1 MGETGKR
8 PACLLKRA
16 GGGRSNG
23 RRAAGGALVLG
34 LLLAPL
40 AATAQTNNA
49 PQVMT
54 IAGNKCAARTNTNTA
69 HATVNAP
76 AGTVVQQVGY
86 KRCHWGTPQAPMF
99 QDPDGD
105 TLTFTVSIPN
115 LPKNV
120 SIYSGTPIF
129 HDGAGQQSL
138 SLRAQASG
146 SSTTAVRVNVEASDP
161 HGATASLHVIFN
173 VGIFA
178 GSKKPSFASTLSGYL
193 RYTNGASVSKALPAA
208 TGGDLGHGDTS
219 VFGYAYSATGLPP
232 GLEVDKDTG
241 MLSGTT
247 TTDGF
252 YTVTYRADD
261 ADAKMDDTDA
271 AIQKFKIA
279 VSSTA
284 GSKRPSFANPRGDI
298 YPERGVAYSRVLP
311 EATGGDHPG
320 GYAYSVSGLPPGL
333 SFDPITRTI
342 SGTASQTGTWTVT
355 YKAHDA
361 DTSTGDADAAII
373 TFNAWVAQR
382 ETPLPP
388 THSAPTFSDGATASF
403 SIAENHDSGAAV
415 GTVTASDDEEDSLTY
430 SLADGGDNDSFA
442 IDGEG
447 SITVASGIT
456 LDYETQ
462 TSYTV
467 TARVTDG
474 EDADGN
480 QETTATIDDTISVT
494 ITVINVEE
502 PPGAPTSVTV
512 VGPTPGS
519 LTVVWTAPSAGGALP
534 ISDYDVRY
542 FAGATDPGNPEDW
555 IEPGESGG
563 HDYKWPGTHTTIAG
577 LLADTT
583 YRVQVR
589 AVGDGAGPW
598 SASAGGK
605 TALPSQTPTVPQFV
619 DGDTASLSIAENHA
633 DGAVVGTVA
642 ALDDDADDLTYSL
655 ASGGDNDSFTIDAAG
670 SIAVASGIT
679 LDQEARAS
687 YTVTARVTD
696 GKDSGG
702 NLEGTAT
709 IDDTITVTITVR
721 DVAEPPG
728 APTGVTVTGA
738 TATTLTVSWN
748 APSHRGAQAITDYD
762 VRYFEGTADPASVAD
777 WIGVGDRGGHDHV
790 GTARTTEIPGLDPGT
805 AYRVQVRAVG
815 DGAGP
820 WSASGEGSTAAA
832 SLAATVPRFVDDAAA
847 SFSIAR
853 NHPDSAVVGRVAAA
867 DDDADELTYSLA
879 AGGDNESF
887 TIDEDGVIQVKTGV
901 KLSRAA
907 QASYTVMVQVTDG
920 EDAAG
925 NPEATPTID
934 ATITVTITVTNP
946 GAPAGVMVTGAT
958 AASLTVSWRA
968 PSESLVGPI
977 TDYDVRYVAGAA
989 DPASEADWIEA
1000 GESGGHDHVGTA
1012 TSATIAGL
1020 AAGTAY
1026 RVQVR
1031 AVGDAA
1037 AAGPWS
1043 VSAAG
1048 TTSSRAPAADA
1059 ERTRVLQHALASVAT
1074 RTLASTLDQ
1083 VGARFARAAPA
1094 PGAVAAAGP
1103 DLAPAAAGGV
1113 LVQPRSAQRPAVEL
1127 SEVLRV
1133 SAFDVPLDA
1142 GTDGAVRWAVWG
1154 RGDLGDF
1161 AGRVAPDASYEGSTL
1176 GGWLGAD
1183 VRLGAWLGG
1192 LAVSRTGTTAEYAL
1206 TEGATPAERGELQT
1220 SLTAIYPYASVSF
1233 LDRFEV
1239 QALGGAGL
1247 GEARHY
1253 PGGEAAKESSDL
1265 WMVMGSVG
1273 LRGRIVSESWLDL
1286 TARADGG
1293 YARLWTADGSQTI
1306 DRMLAD
1312 GWRGRL
1318 GLEVAPRLAL
1328 GDSAALV
1335 PFAEVAG
1342 RQDGGDGLTGTG
1354 LELAGGLRLST
1365 GLLHVEAR
1373 GRMLAVHTAEEARE
1387 RGVTLTARL
1396 SPQPDGS
1403 GLSLALA
1410 PRIGVA
1416 AGAADAL
1423 WAEAMPRPAAAAGAE
1438 AAALDARIGYGAAL
1452 PGGDG
1457 LLTPFAEAGLG
1468 EGTSRVRIGTRLEA
1482 SRPNLGAEF
1491 AGERRQ
1497 HGAARPEHTVS
1508 IDLNLRY

>member
-1 MGETGKR
+1 MV
-8 PACLLKRA
+8 
-16 GGGRSNG
+16 GRT
-23 RRAAGGALVLG
+23 L
-34 LLLAPL
+34 
-40 AATAQTNNA
+40 
-49 PQVMT
+49 
-54 IAGNKCAARTNTNTA
+54 C
-69 HATVNAP
+69 AP
-76 AGTVVQQVGY
+76 AEARNAQSSV
-86 KRCHWGTPQAPMF
+86 F
-99 QDPDGD
+99 DDQDDD
-105 TLTFTVSIPN
+105 DLTFTVEVPS
-115 LPKNV
+115 LPSNV
-120 SIYSGTPIF
+120 SLFEGFPKIEPSGALSTT
-129 HDGAGQQSL
+129 GARTGYL
-138 SLRAQASG
+138 LFRAQASG
-146 SSTTAVRVNVEASDP
+146 RTNTNVRVNVTATDP
-161 HGATASLHVIFN
+161 DGATASTHFIFT
-173 VGIFA
+173 VKIFP
-178 GSKKPSFASTLSGYL
+178 GSKKPSFTSNL
-193 RYTNGASVSKALPAA
+193 TNVDMETGEEVSRVLPAA
-208 TGGDLGHGDTS
+208 TGGDLS
-219 VFGYAYSATGLPP
+219 L
-232 GLEVDKDTG
+232 
-241 MLSGTT
+241 
-247 TTDGF
+247 
-252 YTVTYRADD
+252 
-261 ADAKMDDTDA
+261 DDTPV
-271 AIQKFKIA
+271 F
-279 VSSTA
+279 SYT
-284 GSKRPSFANPRGDI
+284 
-298 YPERGVAYSRVLP
+298 
-311 EATGGDHPG
+311 
-320 GYAYSVSGLPPGL
+320 YSVSGLPTGL
-333 SFDPITRTI
+333 KFDPATRTI
-342 SGTASQTGTWTVT
+342 SGTPTVGDFYDVT

-361 DTSTGDADAAII
+361 DANDSDADAAIMKFRI
-373 TFNAWVAQR
+373 LVSKTQ
-382 ETPLPP
+382 TPLTP
-388 THSAPTFSDGATASF
+388 TITVPSFSDGATASF
-403 SIAENHDSGAAV
+403 SIAENHASGAAV
-415 GTVTASDDEEDSLTY
+415 GAVSASDAEGDGLTY
-430 SLADGGDNDSFA
+430 SLASGGDNDSFT
-442 IDGEG
+442 IDAAG
-447 SITVASGIT
+447 SIAVASGIT
-456 LDYETQ
+456 LDHEAKASYE
-462 TSYTV
+462 V
-467 TARVTDG
+467 TARVTDF
-474 EDADGN
+474 EDENGN
-480 QETTATIDDTISVT
+480 PEVPPAPVTIDDTISVT
-494 ITVINVEE
+494 ITVTNVDE
-502 PPGAPTSVTV
+502 PPGEPTEVTV
-512 VGPTPGS
+512 AGSTPGS
-519 LTVVWTAPSAGGALP
+519 FTVTWKAPSAGAAP
-534 ISDYDVRY
+534 PVTDYDVRY
-542 FAGATDPGNPEDW
+542 FAGATDPGSEADW
-555 IEPGESGG
+555 IEAGESGG
-563 HDYKWPGTHTTIAG
+563 HDHVGTGTHATIPG
-577 LLADTT
+577 LLAYTA

-598 SASAGGK
+598 SASAGGR

-619 DGDTASLSIAENHA
+619 AGDTASLSIAENHA

-642 ALDDDADDLTYSL
+642 AVDDDADDLTYSL

-696 GKDSGG
+696 GEDSGG
-702 NLEGTAT
+702 NQESTAT
-709 IDDTITVTITVR
+709 IDDTITVTITVT

-748 APSHRGAQAITDYD
+748 APSHRGAQPIGDYD
-762 VRYFEGTADPASVAD
+762 VRYVAGTADPASVAD

-820 WSASGEGSTAAA
+820 WSASGDGSTAAA
-832 SLAATVPRFVDDAAA
+832 SLAATVPRFVVDDAA

-853 NHPDSAVVGRVAAA
+853 PTRDSAVVGRVAAA
-867 DDDADELTYSLA
+867 DDDADELSYSLA

-901 KLSRAA
+901 RLNRAA
-907 QASYTVMVQVTDG
+907 QARYTVMVQVTDG

-946 GAPAGVMVTGAT
+946 GAPAGVTVTGAT
-958 AASLTVSWRA
+958 AASLTVSWSA

-1037 AAGPWS
+1037 GPWS
-1043 VSAAG
+1043 ESAAG
-1048 TTSSRAPAADA
+1048 TTSPRAPAADA
-1059 ERTRVLQHALASVAT
+1059 ERTQVLQHALATVAT
-1074 RTLASTLDQ
+1074 RTLASALDQ

-1103 DLAPAAAGGV
+1103 VLAPAAAGGG
-1113 LVQPRSAQRPAVEL
+1113 LVQPRSAQAQGRAVEL

-1133 SAFDVPLDA
+1133 SAFDVPLGA

-1220 SLTAIYPYASVSF
+1220 TLTAIYPYASVSF

-1247 GEARHY
+1247 GEARHA
-1253 PGGEAAKESSDL
+1253 PGGDAAKETSDL
-1265 WMVMGSVG
+1265 WMLMGSVG
-1273 LRGRIVSESWLDL
+1273 LRGRIVSASWLDL

-1293 YARLWTADGSQTI
+1293 YARLWTADGNQAV
-1306 DRMLAD
+1306 DRLLAD

-1387 RGVTLTARL
+1387 RGVSLTARL

-1403 GLSLALA
+1403 GLSLAVA

>member
-1 MGETGKR
+1 M
-8 PACLLKRA
+8 
-16 GGGRSNG
+16 
-23 RRAAGGALVLG
+23 LVLG

-40 AATAQTNNA
+40 AATAHDGHTNNA
-49 PQVMT
+49 PRLMQLS
-54 IAGNKCAARTNTNTA
+54 GNTCVAWSGTGPYKRL
-69 HATVNAP
+69 NAP
-76 AGTVVQQVGY
+76 AGTAIQLTPLVGLG
-86 KRCHWGTPQAPMF
+86 KCPFSTSQIAPVF
-99 QDPDGD
+99 DDVDGD
-105 TLTFTVSIPN
+105 ALTITATV
-115 LPKNV
+115 
-120 SIYSGTPIF
+120 
-129 HDGAGQQSL
+129 QSL
-138 SLRAQASG
+138 PIDVYVYPGFPKISPTATLAIPAGTAGALPFRAQAARG
-146 SSTTAVRVNVEASDP
+146 AKTVRVNLQASDP
-161 HGATASLHVIFN
+161 HGGTVSTHLIYTVGTFPGSAT
-173 VGIFA
+173 
-178 GSKKPSFASTLSGYL
+178 PSFSSTLSGFLHYA
-193 RYTNGASVSKALPAA
+193 NGASVSEVLPAA
-208 TGGDLGHGDTS
+208 TGGDLGYDDTP

-232 GLEVDKDTG
+232 GLTVDRDTG
-241 MLSGTT
+241 TLSGTPS
-247 TTDGF
+247 TDEF

-261 ADAKMDDTDA
+261 ADGNTEDA
-271 AIQKFKIA
+271 DATIQKFKILI
-279 VSSTA
+279 SSTA
-284 GSKRPSFANPRGDI
+284 GSNRPSFANPQRDM
-298 YPERGVAYSRVLP
+298 YPETGVAVSHVLP
-311 EATGGDHPG
+311 EATGGDNPG
-320 GYAYSVSGLPPGL
+320 FGYAYSVSGLPPGL

-342 SGTASQTGTWTVT
+342 SGTPNQTGQPTVT

-361 DTSTGDADAAII
+361 DSSTGDADAAINTFTMLVSQRQTPIIYI
-373 TFNAWVAQR
+373 T
-382 ETPLPP
+382 
-388 THSAPTFSDGATASF
+388 APTFSDGATASF

-415 GTVTASDDEEDSLTY
+415 GAVTASDKEGDVLTY
-430 SLADGGDNDSFA
+430 SLASGGDNDSFA
-442 IDGEG
+442 IDAAG

-462 TSYTV
+462 ASYTV

-474 EDADGN
+474 EDADGKT
-480 QETTATIDDTISVT
+480 ETKATIDDTISVT
-494 ITVINVEE
+494 ITVENVDE
-502 PPGAPTSVTV
+502 PPGAPTGVTV

-534 ISDYDVRY
+534 VSDYDVRY
-542 FAGATDPGNPEDW
+542 FAGATDPGSEADW
-555 IEPGESGG
+555 IEAGESGG
-563 HDYKWPGTHTTIAG
+563 HDHVGTGTHATIAG
-577 LLADTT
+577 LLADTA

-589 AVGDGAGPW
+589 AVGDGAGEW

-619 DGDTASLSIAENHA
+619 GGDTASLSIAENHA
-633 DGAVVGTVA
+633 DSAVVGTVA
-642 ALDDDADDLTYSL
+642 AADDDADDLTYSL

-679 LDQEARAS
+679 LDHETQAS

-696 GKDSGG
+696 GEDSGG
-702 NLEGTAT
+702 NQEPTAT

-728 APTGVTVTGA
+728 APTDVTVTGA

-748 APSHRGAQAITDYD
+748 APSHRGAQPIGDYD
-762 VRYFEGTADPASVAD
+762 VRYVAGTADPASVAD

-832 SLAATVPRFVDDAAA
+832 SLAATAPRFVDDAAA

-907 QASYTVMVQVTDG
+907 QASYMVMVQVTDG

-958 AASLTVSWRA
+958 AASLTVSWNA

-1000 GESGGHDHVGTA
+1000 GESGGHDHVGPA

-1133 SAFDVPLDA
+1133 SAFDVPLGA

-1233 LDRFEV
+1233 LDRFAV
-1239 QALGGAGL
+1239 QAVGGAGL

-1265 WMVMGSVG
+1265 WMLMGSVG

-1293 YARLWTADGSQTI
+1293 YARLWTADGNQAV
-1306 DRMLAD
+1306 DRLLAD

-1318 GLEVAPRLAL
+1318 GLELAPRLAL

-1403 GLSLALA
+1403 GLSLSLA

-1468 EGTSRVRIGTRLEA
+1468 GGTSRVRIGTRLEA
-1482 SRPNLGAEF
+1482 SRPHLGAEF

>member
-1 MGETGKR
+1 M
-8 PACLLKRA
+8 
-16 GGGRSNG
+16 
-23 RRAAGGALVLG
+23 
-34 LLLAPL
+34 
-40 AATAQTNNA
+40 
-49 PQVMT
+49 
-54 IAGNKCAARTNTNTA
+54 
-69 HATVNAP
+69 
-76 AGTVVQQVGY
+76 
-86 KRCHWGTPQAPMF
+86 
-99 QDPDGD
+99 
-105 TLTFTVSIPN
+105 
-115 LPKNV
+115 
-120 SIYSGTPIF
+120 
-129 HDGAGQQSL
+129 
-138 SLRAQASG
+138 
-146 SSTTAVRVNVEASDP
+146 
-161 HGATASLHVIFN
+161 
-173 VGIFA
+173 
-178 GSKKPSFASTLSGYL
+178 
-193 RYTNGASVSKALPAA
+193 
-208 TGGDLGHGDTS
+208 
-219 VFGYAYSATGLPP
+219 
-232 GLEVDKDTG
+232 
-241 MLSGTT
+241 
-247 TTDGF
+247 
-252 YTVTYRADD
+252 
-261 ADAKMDDTDA
+261 
-271 AIQKFKIA
+271 
-279 VSSTA
+279 
-284 GSKRPSFANPRGDI
+284 
-298 YPERGVAYSRVLP
+298 
-311 EATGGDHPG
+311 
-320 GYAYSVSGLPPGL
+320 
-333 SFDPITRTI
+333 
-342 SGTASQTGTWTVT
+342 
-355 YKAHDA
+355 
-361 DTSTGDADAAII
+361 
-373 TFNAWVAQR
+373 
-382 ETPLPP
+382 
-388 THSAPTFSDGATASF
+388 
-403 SIAENHDSGAAV
+403 
-415 GTVTASDDEEDSLTY
+415 
-430 SLADGGDNDSFA
+430 
-442 IDGEG
+442 
-447 SITVASGIT
+447 
-456 LDYETQ
+456 
-462 TSYTV
+462 
-467 TARVTDG
+467 
-474 EDADGN
+474 
-480 QETTATIDDTISVT
+480 
-494 ITVINVEE
+494 
-502 PPGAPTSVTV
+502 
-512 VGPTPGS
+512 
-519 LTVVWTAPSAGGALP
+519 
-534 ISDYDVRY
+534 
-542 FAGATDPGNPEDW
+542 
-555 IEPGESGG
+555 
-563 HDYKWPGTHTTIAG
+563 
-577 LLADTT
+577 
-583 YRVQVR
+583 
-589 AVGDGAGPW
+589 
-598 SASAGGK
+598 
-605 TALPSQTPTVPQFV
+605 
-619 DGDTASLSIAENHA
+619 
-633 DGAVVGTVA
+633 
-642 ALDDDADDLTYSL
+642 
-655 ASGGDNDSFTIDAAG
+655 
-670 SIAVASGIT
+670 
-679 LDQEARAS
+679 
-687 YTVTARVTD
+687 
-696 GKDSGG
+696 
-702 NLEGTAT
+702 T

-748 APSHRGAQAITDYD
+748 VPSHLGAQPIADYD
-762 VRYFEGTADPASVAD
+762 VRYVAGTADPASEAD
-777 WIGVGDRGGHDHV
+777 WIEVGDRGGHDHV

-832 SLAATVPRFVDDAAA
+832 SLAATVPRFVDAAAA

-879 AGGDNESF
+879 AGGYNESF

-925 NPEATPTID
+925 NPQATPTVD

-946 GAPAGVMVTGAT
+946 GAPAGVTVTGAT
-958 AASLTVSWRA
+958 AASLTVSWSA

-989 DPASEADWIEA
+989 DPASVADWIEA

-1037 AAGPWS
+1037 GPWS
-1043 VSAAG
+1043 ESAAG

-1103 DLAPAAAGGV
+1103 GVAPAAAGGV
-1113 LVQPRSAQRPAVEL
+1113 LVQPRSAQAQGQAVEL

-1142 GTDGAVRWAVWG
+1142 GTDGAVRWALWG

-1161 AGRVAPDASYEGSTL
+1161 AGRLEPDARYEGSTL

-1206 TEGATPAERGELQT
+1206 TEGAAPAERGELQT
-1220 SLTAIYPYASVSF
+1220 TLTSIHPYASVSF
-1233 LDRFEV
+1233 LDRFAV
-1239 QALGGAGL
+1239 QAVGGAGI
-1247 GEARHY
+1247 GEARHA
-1253 PGGEAAKESSDL
+1253 PGGGAAKESSDL
-1265 WMVMGSVG
+1265 WMLMGSVG
-1273 LRGRIVSESWLDL
+1273 LSGRIVSESWLEL

-1293 YARLWTADGSQTI
+1293 YARLWTADGNQAV
-1306 DRMLAD
+1306 DRLLAD

-1328 GDSAALV
+1328 GDGAALV

-1373 GRMLAVHTAEEARE
+1373 GRLLAVHTAEEARE
-1387 RGVTLTARL
+1387 RGVSLTARL

-1403 GLSLALA
+1403 GLSLAIA
-1410 PRIGVA
+1410 PRIGLA

-1438 AAALDARIGYGAAL
+1438 AAALDARIGYGATL
-1452 PGGDG
+1452 PGGAG

-1468 EGTSRVRIGTRLEA
+1468 EGASRVRIGTRLEA
-1482 SRPNLGAEF
+1482 SRPHLGAEL

>member
-1 MGETGKR
+1 MVGRTLCAPDEARNAQSPVFDDQDDDDLTITFEVPSLPSNVSLFDGFPQITPSGALSTTG
-8 PACLLKRA
+8 ARA
-16 GGGRSNG
+16 GY
-23 RRAAGGALVLG
+23 
-34 LLLAPL
+34 LL
-40 AATAQTNNA
+40 
-49 PQVMT
+49 
-54 IAGNKCAARTNTNTA
+54 
-69 HATVNAP
+69 
-76 AGTVVQQVGY
+76 
-86 KRCHWGTPQAPMF
+86 
-99 QDPDGD
+99 
-105 TLTFTVSIPN
+105 
-115 LPKNV
+115 
-120 SIYSGTPIF
+120 
-129 HDGAGQQSL
+129 
-138 SLRAQASG
+138 LRAQASG
-146 SSTTAVRVNVEASDP
+146 RTNTDVRVNVTATDP
-161 HGATASLHVIFN
+161 DGATASTYFIFT
-173 VGIFA
+173 VKIFP
-178 GSKKPSFASTLSGYL
+178 GTKKPSFASTL
-193 RYTNGASVSKALPAA
+193 TNVHMDTRTENSRVLPAA
-208 TGGDLGHGDTS
+208 TGGDLGYGDTS
-219 VFGYAYSATGLPP
+219 VFSYTYSMSGLPT
-232 GLEVDKDTG
+232 GAKFDSDTRT
-241 MLSGTT
+241 LSGTPT
-247 TTDGF
+247 EGAF
-252 YTVTYRADD
+252 YD
-261 ADAKMDDTDA
+261 
-271 AIQKFKIA
+271 
-279 VSSTA
+279 
-284 GSKRPSFANPRGDI
+284 
-298 YPERGVAYSRVLP
+298 
-311 EATGGDHPG
+311 
-320 GYAYSVSGLPPGL
+320 
-333 SFDPITRTI
+333 
-342 SGTASQTGTWTVT
+342 VT

-361 DTSTGDADAAII
+361 DANDSDADAAIMKFRI
-373 TFNAWVAQR
+373 LASASQ
-382 ETPLPP
+382 TPLTHDPP
-388 THSAPTFSDGATASF
+388 SFSDGATASF
-403 SIAENHDSGAAV
+403 SIAENNESGATV
-415 GTVTASDDEEDSLTY
+415 GAVTASDNE
-430 SLADGGDNDSFA
+430 
-442 IDGEG
+442 
-447 SITVASGIT
+447 
-456 LDYETQ
+456 
-462 TSYTV
+462 
-467 TARVTDG
+467 
-474 EDADGN
+474 
-480 QETTATIDDTISVT
+480 
-494 ITVINVEE
+494 
-502 PPGAPTSVTV
+502 
-512 VGPTPGS
+512 
-519 LTVVWTAPSAGGALP
+519 
-534 ISDYDVRY
+534 
-542 FAGATDPGNPEDW
+542 
-555 IEPGESGG
+555 
-563 HDYKWPGTHTTIAG
+563 
-577 LLADTT
+577 
-583 YRVQVR
+583 
-589 AVGDGAGPW
+589 GDG
-598 SASAGGK
+598 
-605 TALPSQTPTVPQFV
+605 
-619 DGDTASLSIAENHA
+619 
-633 DGAVVGTVA
+633 
-642 ALDDDADDLTYSL
+642 LTYSL

-679 LDQEARAS
+679 LDYEATNSYTVTAQVTDGEDADGKEETTATIDDRITVTITVINVHEPPGAPRNVEVLTSTPSTFRVVWDPPVDGGALPIGGYDVRYVAGAADPGPGSEGDWIEPGDSGGHDHPGTGTHTTIARLAADTAYRVQVRAMGDGAGPWSASGGGRTDPPSQTPTVPRFVDGDTASLSIAENHADSAVVGTVAAADDDADDLTFSLASGGDNDSFTIDAAGSIAVAPGITLDHETKAS

-702 NLEGTAT
+702 NPEATAT
-709 IDDTITVTITVR
+709 IDATITVTITVR

-748 APSHRGAQAITDYD
+748 VPSHRGAQPIADYD
-762 VRYFEGTADPASVAD
+762 VRYVAGTADPASEAD
-777 WIGVGDRGGHDHV
+777 WIEVGDRGGHDHV
-790 GTARTTEIPGLDPGT
+790 GTARTTEIPGLDPAT
-805 AYRVQVRAVG
+805 AYRVQVRASG

-820 WSASGEGSTAAA
+820 WSASGEGSTDAA
-832 SLAATVPRFVDDAAA
+832 SLAATAPRFVDDDAA

-879 AGGDNESF
+879 AGGDNKSF

-901 KLSRAA
+901 KLNPAA

-925 NPEATPTID
+925 NPQATPTVD

-946 GAPAGVMVTGAT
+946 GAPAGVRVTGAT
-958 AASLTVSWRA
+958 AASLTVSWSA

-1000 GESGGHDHVGTA
+1000 DESGGHDHVGTA

-1037 AAGPWS
+1037 GPWS
-1043 VSAAG
+1043 ESAAG

-1103 DLAPAAAGGV
+1103 GVAPAAAGGG
-1113 LVQPRSAQRPAVEL
+1113 LVQPRSAQSAQAQGRAVEL

-1142 GTDGAVRWAVWG
+1142 GTDGAVRWALWG

-1161 AGRVAPDASYEGSTL
+1161 AGRLEPDARYEGSTL

-1220 SLTAIYPYASVSF
+1220 TLTSIHPYASVSF
-1233 LDRFEV
+1233 LDRFAV
-1239 QALGGAGL
+1239 QAVGGAGL
-1247 GEARHY
+1247 GEARHA
-1253 PGGEAAKESSDL
+1253 PGGDAAKESSDL
-1265 WMVMGSVG
+1265 WMLMGSVG

-1293 YARLWTADGSQTI
+1293 YARLWTADGNQTV
-1306 DRMLAD
+1306 DRLLAD

-1328 GDSAALV
+1328 GDGAALV

-1387 RGVTLTARL
+1387 RGVSLTARL

-1403 GLSLALA
+1403 GLSLAVA

-1423 WAEAMPRPAAAAGAE
+1423 WAEAMPRPAAASGAE
-1438 AAALDARIGYGAAL
+1438 AALDARIGYGAAL

-1468 EGTSRVRIGTRLEA
+1468 EGSSRVRIGTRLEA
-1482 SRPNLGAEF
+1482 SRPHLGAEF

-1497 HGAARPEHTVS
+1497 RGAARPEHTVS

>member
-1 MGETGKR
+1 MG
-8 PACLLKRA
+8 L
-16 GGGRSNG
+16 
-23 RRAAGGALVLG
+23 RAAGAALVLG
-34 LLLAPL
+34 LLLATP
-40 AATAQTNNA
+40 AAAQDG
-49 PQVMT
+49 P
-54 IAGNKCAARTNTNTA
+54 TNTA
-69 HATVNAP
+69 PRLMKLDTTVSGSNKCVEWSGSGAYKELTVP
-76 AGTVVQQVGY
+76 AGVQFADTESRMVGLAPCTWGSPLSPMFDDEDGDALTITLTVVNKPSNVVFKDGHPYIHPSGALERPSSGRGSGFLIVVGY
-86 KRCHWGTPQAPMF
+86 ATGS
-99 QDPDGD
+99 D
-105 TLTFTVSIPN
+105 TT
-115 LPKNV
+115 
-120 SIYSGTPIF
+120 
-129 HDGAGQQSL
+129 
-138 SLRAQASG
+138 
-146 SSTTAVRVNVEASDP
+146 VRVNVKAEDP
-161 HGATASLHVIFN
+161 HGATVSTYVNLKMSKFV
-173 VGIFA
+173 VG
-178 GSKKPSFASTLSGYL
+178 GWQVPSFPGTPLTLVFMETG
-193 RYTNGASVSKALPAA
+193 RKVSRVLPVA
-208 TGGDLGHGDTS
+208 TGGDLPG
-219 VFGYAYSATGLPP
+219 FGYT
-232 GLEVDKDTG
+232 
-241 MLSGTT
+241 
-247 TTDGF
+247 
-252 YTVTYRADD
+252 
-261 ADAKMDDTDA
+261 
-271 AIQKFKIA
+271 
-279 VSSTA
+279 
-284 GSKRPSFANPRGDI
+284 
-298 YPERGVAYSRVLP
+298 
-311 EATGGDHPG
+311 
-320 GYAYSVSGLPPGL
+320 YSVSGLPTGL
-333 SFDPITRTI
+333 TFDPATRTI
-342 SGTASQTGTWTVT
+342 SGTPTVGAFYDVT

-361 DTSTGDADAAII
+361 DATATDADAAIMKFQI
-373 TFNAWVAQR
+373 GVSRT
-382 ETPLPP
+382 ETPIPV
-388 THSAPTFSDGATASF
+388 TAPSFSDGATASF
-403 SIAENHDSGAAV
+403 SIAENHASGAAV
-415 GTVTASDDEEDSLTY
+415 GAVTASDEEGDGLTY
-430 SLADGGDNDSFA
+430 SLASGGDNESFT
-442 IDGEG
+442 IDAAG
-447 SITVASGIT
+447 SIAVASGIT
-456 LDYETQ
+456 LDYETK

-467 TARVTDG
+467 TAQVTDG
-474 EDADGN
+474 EDTVGDP
-480 QETTATIDDTISVT
+480 ETTATIDDTITVT
-494 ITVINVEE
+494 ITVTNVEE
-502 PPGAPTSVTV
+502 PPGAPTG
-512 VGPTPGS
+512 VGVGTPTPGS
-519 LTVVWTAPSAGGALP
+519 FRVFWEAPSAGGALP

-542 FAGATDPGNPEDW
+542 VAGATDPGPGSEADW
-555 IEPGESGG
+555 IEEGESGG
-563 HDYKWPGTHTTIAG
+563 HDHMGTGTHATIAG
-577 LLADTT
+577 LLADTA

-598 SASAGGK
+598 SASAGGR
-605 TALPSQTPTVPQFV
+605 TNPPSQTSTVPQFV
-619 DGDTASLSIAENHA
+619 GGATASLSIAENHA

-642 ALDDDADDLTYSL
+642 AADDDADSLTYSL
-655 ASGGDNDSFTIDAAG
+655 ASGGDNESFTIDAAG

-687 YTVTARVTD
+687 YTVTAQVTD
-696 GKDSGG
+696 GEDSGG
-702 NLEGTAT
+702 NQESTAT

-748 APSHRGAQAITDYD
+748 APSDRGAQPVGDYD
-762 VRYFEGTADPASVAD
+762 VRYVAGARDPGSEGD
-777 WIGVGDRGGHDHV
+777 WIELGDRGGHDHV

-820 WSASGEGSTAAA
+820 WSASGGGSTAAA
-832 SLAATVPRFVDDAAA
+832 SLAATAPRFVDAAAA
-847 SFSIAR
+847 SFSIAG
-853 NHPDSAVVGRVAAA
+853 NHADSAVVGRVAAA

-879 AGGDNESF
+879 AGGDNDSF

-901 KLSRAA
+901 RLNPAA
-907 QASYTVMVQVTDG
+907 QASYTIMVQVTDG

-946 GAPAGVMVTGAT
+946 GAPAGVTVNAT
-958 AASLTVSWRA
+958 TATTLTVSWSA
-968 PSESLVGPI
+968 PAESLVGPI
-977 TDYDVRYVAGAA
+977 TDYDVRYAAGAA

-1000 GESGGHDHVGTA
+1000 GEGGGHDHMGPA

-1031 AVGDAA
+1031 AVGDT
-1037 AAGPWS
+1037 AGPWS
-1043 VSAAG
+1043 ESAAG
-1048 TTSSRAPAADA
+1048 ATSQRASAADA
-1059 ERTRVLQHALASVAT
+1059 EPTRVLQHALAAVAT

-1083 VGARFARAAPA
+1083 VGARFTRAAPA
-1094 PGAVAAAGP
+1094 PGAVAAAAPGV
-1103 DLAPAAAGGV
+1103 APAAAGGV
-1113 LVQPRSAQRPAVEL
+1113 LVQPRSARSAHAQGTAVEL

-1142 GTDGAVRWAVWG
+1142 GTDGAVRWALWG
-1154 RGDLGDF
+1154 RADLGDF
-1161 AGRVAPDASYEGSTL
+1161 AGRLEPDARYEGSTL

-1206 TEGATPAERGELQT
+1206 TEGAAPAERGELQT
-1220 SLTAIYPYASVSF
+1220 TLTSIHPYASVSF
-1233 LDRFEV
+1233 LDRFAV
-1239 QALGGAGL
+1239 QAVGGAGL
-1247 GEARHY
+1247 GEARHA
-1253 PGGEAAKESSDL
+1253 PGGEAAEETSDL
-1265 WMVMGSVG
+1265 WMLMGSVG

-1293 YARLWTADGSQTI
+1293 YARLWTADGNQAV
-1306 DRMLAD
+1306 DRLLAD

-1335 PFAEVAG
+1335 PFAEVTG

-1387 RGVTLTARL
+1387 RGVSLTARL

-1403 GLSLALA
+1403 GLSLAVA

-1452 PGGDG
+1452 PGGAG

-1468 EGTSRVRIGTRLEA
+1468 EGASRVRIGTRLEA
-1482 SRPNLGAEF
+1482 SRPHLGAEL

>member
-1 MGETGKR
+1 M
-8 PACLLKRA
+8 
-16 GGGRSNG
+16 
-23 RRAAGGALVLG
+23 
-34 LLLAPL
+34 
-40 AATAQTNNA
+40 
-49 PQVMT
+49 
-54 IAGNKCAARTNTNTA
+54 
-69 HATVNAP
+69 
-76 AGTVVQQVGY
+76 
-86 KRCHWGTPQAPMF
+86 
-99 QDPDGD
+99 
-105 TLTFTVSIPN
+105 
-115 LPKNV
+115 
-120 SIYSGTPIF
+120 
-129 HDGAGQQSL
+129 
-138 SLRAQASG
+138 
-146 SSTTAVRVNVEASDP
+146 
-161 HGATASLHVIFN
+161 
-173 VGIFA
+173 
-178 GSKKPSFASTLSGYL
+178 
-193 RYTNGASVSKALPAA
+193 
-208 TGGDLGHGDTS
+208 
-219 VFGYAYSATGLPP
+219 
-232 GLEVDKDTG
+232 
-241 MLSGTT
+241 
-247 TTDGF
+247 
-252 YTVTYRADD
+252 
-261 ADAKMDDTDA
+261 
-271 AIQKFKIA
+271 
-279 VSSTA
+279 
-284 GSKRPSFANPRGDI
+284 
-298 YPERGVAYSRVLP
+298 LP
-311 EATGGDHPG
+311 EATGGDNPAF

-342 SGTASQTGTWTVT
+342 SGTVSQTGTWTIT

-361 DTSTGDADAAII
+361 DSSTTDADAAIN
-373 TFNAWVAQR
+373 TFAAWVSQSQ
-382 ETPLPP
+382 TP
-388 THSAPTFSDGATASF
+388 THTHTVPEFSDGATASF
-403 SIAENHDSGAAV
+403 EIAENNPSGATV
-415 GTVTASDDEEDSLTY
+415 GTVAATDEDEDSLTY
-430 SLADGGDNDSFA
+430 SLVSGGDNDSFA
-442 IDGEG
+442 IGAAG

-462 TSYTV
+462 ASYMV

-474 EDADGN
+474 EDAAGN
-480 QETTATIDDTISVT
+480 TETTATIDDTISVT
-494 ITVINVEE
+494 ITVTNVEE
-502 PPGAPTSVTV
+502 PPGAPTA
-512 VGPTPGS
+512 VGIGKATPGS
-519 LTVVWTAPSAGGALP
+519 LEAVWSAVTTAGVPP
-534 ISDYDVRY
+534 VTDYDVRY
-542 FAGATDPGNPEDW
+542 FAGATDPGNPADW
-555 IEPGESGG
+555 IEADESGG
-563 HDYKWPGTHTTIAG
+563 HDHVGPDTVATIAG
-577 LLADTT
+577 LLAYTD

-598 SASAGGK
+598 SASAEGK
-605 TALPSQTPTVPQFV
+605 TALPSQTPTEPRFV
-619 DGDTASLSIAENHA
+619 DGATASLSITENHA
-633 DGAVVGTVA
+633 DGAVVGRVA

-670 SIAVASGIT
+670 SIAVAPGIT
-679 LDQEARAS
+679 LDHETKPS

-696 GKDSGG
+696 GEDSGG
-702 NLEGTAT
+702 NQESTAT
-709 IDDTITVTITVR
+709 IDHTITVTITVT

-728 APTGVTVTGA
+728 APTGVTMRGA

-748 APSHRGAQAITDYD
+748 APSHRGAQAIADYD
-762 VRYFEGTADPASVAD
+762 VRYFAGTADPASVAD

-832 SLAATVPRFVDDAAA
+832 SLAATAPRFVDDAAA

-946 GAPAGVMVTGAT
+946 GAPAGVRVTGAT

-1037 AAGPWS
+1037 GPWS
-1043 VSAAG
+1043 VSTAG

-1094 PGAVAAAGP
+1094 SGAVAAAGP
-1103 DLAPAAAGGV
+1103 DPAPAAAGGV
-1113 LVQPRSAQRPAVEL
+1113 LVQPRSAQRQAVEL

-1233 LDRFEV
+1233 LDRFAV
-1239 QALGGAGL
+1239 QAVGGAGL

-1253 PGGEAAKESSDL
+1253 PGGDAAKESSDL
-1265 WMVMGSVG
+1265 WMLMGSVG

-1286 TARADGG
+1286 TARAGGG
-1293 YARLWTADGSQTI
+1293 YARLWTADGNQAV
-1306 DRMLAD
+1306 DRLLAD

-1387 RGVTLTARL
+1387 RGVSLTARL

-1403 GLSLALA
+1403 GLSLSLA

>member
-1 MGETGKR
+1 M
-8 PACLLKRA
+8 
-16 GGGRSNG
+16 
-23 RRAAGGALVLG
+23 
-34 LLLAPL
+34 
-40 AATAQTNNA
+40 
-49 PQVMT
+49 
-54 IAGNKCAARTNTNTA
+54 
-69 HATVNAP
+69 
-76 AGTVVQQVGY
+76 
-86 KRCHWGTPQAPMF
+86 
-99 QDPDGD
+99 
-105 TLTFTVSIPN
+105 
-115 LPKNV
+115 
-120 SIYSGTPIF
+120 
-129 HDGAGQQSL
+129 
-138 SLRAQASG
+138 
-146 SSTTAVRVNVEASDP
+146 
-161 HGATASLHVIFN
+161 FN
-173 VGIFA
+173 VGNFA
-178 GSKKPSFASTLSGYL
+178 GTKKPSFASTLSGFEHF
-193 RYTNGASVSKALPAA
+193 TNGATVSEALPTA

-232 GLEVDKDTG
+232 GLEVDGDTG
-241 MLSGTT
+241 TLSGTP

-252 YTVTYRADD
+252 YTVTYRAED
-261 ADAKMDDTDA
+261 ADANLDDADA
-271 AIQKFKIA
+271 AIQKFKILI
-279 VSSTA
+279 SSTA
-284 GSKRPSFANPRGDI
+284 GSTRPSFASTRNILLVESG
-298 YPERGVAYSRVLP
+298 EAVSQVLS

-320 GYAYSVSGLPPGL
+320 SGYAYSVSGLPPGL
-333 SFDPITRTI
+333 SFDPFTRTI
-342 SGTASQTGTWTVT
+342 SGTQSQTGSWSVT

-361 DTSTGDADAAII
+361 DSSTTDADAAID
-373 TFNAWVAQR
+373 TFTIWVSQT
-382 ETPLPP
+382 ETPLS
-388 THSAPTFSDGATASF
+388 TTAPSFSELTASF
-403 SIAENHDSGAAV
+403 SIDENNPSGATV
-415 GTVTASDDEEDSLTY
+415 GTVAASDGDGDSLTY
-430 SLADGGDNDSFA
+430 SLTSDGDDHGSFS
-442 IDGEG
+442 IDAAG

-456 LDYETQ
+456 LDYETKA
-462 TSYTV
+462 SYTV
-467 TARVTDG
+467 TAQVTDG
-474 EDADGN
+474 EDSGGN
-480 QETTATIDDTISVT
+480 QESTATIDDTIPVA
-494 ITVINVEE
+494 ITVTNVKE
-502 PPGAPTSVTV
+502 PPGEPTA
-512 VGPTPGS
+512 VGTGSPTPGS
-519 LTVVWTAPSAGGALP
+519 FRVFWTAPSGGGAP
-534 ISDYDVRY
+534 PVTDYDVRY
-542 FAGATDPGNPEDW
+542 FAGATDPGSEADW
-555 IEPGESGG
+555 IEAGESGG
-563 HDYKWPGTHTTIAG
+563 HDHKGTGTHATIAG
-577 LLADTT
+577 LLADTA

-598 SASAGGK
+598 SASADGK
-605 TALPSQTPTVPQFV
+605 TALPSQTPTLPQFV
-619 DGDTASLSIAENHA
+619 DGATASLSIAENHA

-642 ALDDDADDLTYSL
+642 AADDDADDLTFSL

-670 SIAVASGIT
+670 SIAVAPGIT
-679 LDQEARAS
+679 LDHETKAS

-696 GKDSGG
+696 GEDSGG
-702 NLEGTAT
+702 NQESTAT
-709 IDDTITVTITVR
+709 IDDMITVTITVT

-748 APSHRGAQAITDYD
+748 APSDRGAQAITDYD
-762 VRYFEGTADPASVAD
+762 VRYAAGTADPASVAD

-901 KLSRAA
+901 RLNPAA

-946 GAPAGVMVTGAT
+946 GAPAGVRVTGAT
-958 AASLTVSWRA
+958 AASLTVSWNA

-989 DPASEADWIEA
+989 DPASEEDWIEA
-1000 GESGGHDHVGTA
+1000 DESGGHDHVGTA

-1031 AVGDAA
+1031 AVGDDD
-1037 AAGPWS
+1037 AGPWS
-1043 VSAAG
+1043 ESAAG
-1048 TTSSRAPAADA
+1048 TTSARAAAADA
-1059 ERTRVLQHALASVAT
+1059 ERTQVLQHALATVAT

-1113 LVQPRSAQRPAVEL
+1113 LVQPRSAQRQAVEL

-1133 SAFDVPLDA
+1133 SAFDVPLGA

-1154 RGDLGDF
+1154 RGGLGDF

-1192 LAVSRTGTTAEYAL
+1192 LAISRMGTTAEYAL

-1220 SLTAIYPYASVSF
+1220 TLTAIYPYASVSF

-1293 YARLWTADGSQTI
+1293 YARLWTADGNQAI

-1403 GLSLALA
+1403 GLSLAVA

-1423 WAEAMPRPAAAAGAE
+1423 WAEALPRPAAAAGAE
-1438 AAALDARIGYGAAL
+1438 AAALDARIGYGATL

-1468 EGTSRVRIGTRLEA
+1468 EGASRVRIGTRLEA
-1482 SRPNLGAEF
+1482 SRPHLGAEF

-1497 HGAARPEHTVS
+1497 RGAARPEHTVS